1 MPELAAGPELDA
13 AVAVVLGLPV
23 VRGHLDRLG
32 DGRIVGLRVDDAG
45 PDVMLR
51 AAVFGRATVAPIPPF
66 STDMR
71 RAWEVV
77 EWLRTHHW
85 LVRVQ
90 EMPDGYPW
98 LAAADIP
105 ESTFYAKAVCGL
117 YWAPERTATD
127 LRKRIRTHIWERGAT
142 SAEAICRAAISSVEE
157 EARGYD
163 YALFEPEGHTNA

>member
-1 MPELAAGPELDA
+1 MAELVAGPELDA

-23 VRGHLDRLG
+23 VRGYGDYLGGRLFCVRR
-32 DGRIVGLRVDDAG
+32 DPNG
-45 PDVMLR
+45 PDSFVQT
-51 AAVFGRATVAPIPPF
+51 TVLDCVTVDPIPPF
-66 STDMR
+66 STEIR
-71 RAWEVV
+71 RAWDVV

-98 LAAADIP
+98 LAADDLP
-105 ESTFYAKAVCGL
+105 ESTFYAKAICSL
-117 YWAPERTATD
+117 YWAPDRTASD
-127 LRKRIRTHIWERGAT
+127 WRKRIRTHIWERGAT

-163 YALFEPEGHTNA
+163 YALGEQPA